1 MFLLLAAGCRSSS
14 VLSCATKICRSEGK
28 LSKVSED
35 KSVNVV
41 LDRQDPPL
49 VVVVVVVVVYLSIE
63 EDVLCRSFIC

>member
-49 VVVVVVVVVYLSIE
+49 VVVVVVVYLSIE
-63 EDVLCRSFIC
+63 EDVLCRSFICK

>member
-1 MFLLLAAGCRSSS
+1 MFLLLATGCRSSS
-14 VLSCATKICRSEGK
+14 DVPCATKIRSGEGK

-41 LDRQDPPL
+41 LDPQYPPL
-49 VVVVVVVVVYLSIE
+49 VVVIYLSID